1 VSFWNAKG
9 ETTLSR
15 FAATTNA
22 RRDDARWMESWNLAA
37 STISTCEDLSR
48 SSICGFK
55 YCHVTLAKERFL
67 KRIYL
72 HLASS
77 IHPIEI
83 TVMATASIAQPS
95 APAAGPSSAIAS
107 TSTSTSSIQKIEV
120 SLLCSARTAGQ
131 LSQASF
137 PMQDALATPA
147 ELPPSVQYI
156 DSPFQLQEYL
166 SLLLRKDPHD
176 VERIVRIPEADV
188 SRIFEET
195 PKGKEKEVGASY
207 VDEELHPID
216 TDVWVYE
223 QLR

>member
-1 VSFWNAKG
+1 
-9 ETTLSR
+9 
-15 FAATTNA
+15 
-22 RRDDARWMESWNLAA
+22 
-37 STISTCEDLSR
+37 
-48 SSICGFK
+48 
-55 YCHVTLAKERFL
+55 
-67 KRIYL
+67 
-72 HLASS
+72 
-77 IHPIEI
+77 
-83 TVMATASIAQPS
+83 
-95 APAAGPSSAIAS
+95 
-107 TSTSTSSIQKIEV
+107 
-120 SLLCSARTAGQ
+120 
-131 LSQASF
+131 
-137 PMQDALATPA
+137 MQDALATPA

-216 TDVWVYE
+216 TDAWVYE